1 MNINMFSALQVLSYN
16 AHVVMEYC
24 LLLQI
29 CLCVHLV
36 NFLDIFRRFQ
46 LETWSRPEIHVDDF
60 YEHGIW
66 GQKVFR
72 IPFGN

>member
-46 LETWSRPEIHVDDF
+46 LETWSNPGIDDF
-60 YEHGIW
+60 CELGIW